1 MKRMVQTPGDNGEQ
15 TPPETPAIITR
26 QNQHS
31 QIPAHPPKQTTAA
44 RNMPKPPA
52 LAAQRT
58 PVIRPRSE
66 KTLIGPHQT
75 ERARTR
81 TIATH
86 GPDARHHKPGP
97 A

>member
-1 MKRMVQTPGDNGEQ
+1 
-15 TPPETPAIITR
+15 
-26 QNQHS
+26 
-31 QIPAHPPKQTTAA
+31 
-44 RNMPKPPA
+44 MPKPPA

>member
-1 MKRMVQTPGDNGEQ
+1 MAPIPGDNGEQ

-31 QIPAHPPKQTTAA
+31 QIPAHPPKQTSAA

-66 KTLIGPHQT
+66 TTLSGLHHT
-75 ERARTR
+75 ERAHPRT
-81 TIATH
+81 TATH